1 MNRHADLANTTTN
14 TAVRTAVDT
23 SVRPEPDD
31 SQPLLTVRDLSVRF
45 RTYGGHVHA
54 LRQVCLHVARG
65 ETLAIVGESGS
76 GKSVTS
82 QAIMGLLPARTAQ
95 ITEGSITFDGRELT
109 TLKPTQWR
117 EIQGRRIAL
126 IFQDPMTALNP
137 TLTIGEQL
145 TEGVRRH
152 LKYTAKQAQDRAIQM
167 LELVGISSPHER
179 LRQFPH
185 EFSGGMRQRIVIAI
199 ALMCEPDLLIA
210 DEPTT
215 ALDVTIQ
222 AQILTLFR
230 DIQKRTGVAII
241 LITHDLGV
249 VAGIADRVT
258 VMYAG
263 QCVETANVHALFA
276 RPAHPYTRALL
287 ASVPRLDMPA
297 ASLKAIAGQPPDLF
311 APPAGCAFA
320 ARCGHAMRVCCQVAP
335 PQTTLPGQAWVHC
348 WLHDARAPVKQR

>member
-1 MNRHADLANTTTN
+1 MSMLHTDTGAIKDAAVPPANDQT
-14 TAVRTAVDT
+14 
-23 SVRPEPDD
+23 
-31 SQPLLTVRDLSVRF
+31 QPLLAVRDLSVRF

-82 QAIMGLLPARTAQ
+82 QTIMGLLPAATAQ
-95 ITEGSITFDGRELT
+95 VTDGTITFDGRELT
-109 TLKPTQWR
+109 TLTPPQWR
-117 EIQGRRIAL
+117 EIQGKRIAL

-137 TLTIGEQL
+137 TLTIGEQM

-152 LKYTAKQAQDRAIQM
+152 LKYSADQARERAIQM
-167 LELVGISSPHER
+167 LDLVGISSPQQR
-179 LRQFPH
+179 LKQFPH

-199 ALMCEPDLLIA
+199 ALMCDPDLLIA

-222 AQILTLFR
+222 AQILALFK
-230 DIQKRTGVAII
+230 DIQARTGIAII

-263 QCVETANVHALFA
+263 QCVETADVHALFA
-276 RPAHPYTRALL
+276 QPAHPYTRALL

-320 ARCGHAMRVCCQVAP
+320 ARCQHAMHVCRQIAP
-335 PQTTLPGQAWVHC
+335 PSTALPAQGSVRC
-348 WLHDARAPVKQR
+348 WLHDARAPQTSQAEPEI

>member
-1 MNRHADLANTTTN
+1 MNSSRDIASPDR
-14 TAVRTAVDT
+14 VSR
-23 SVRPEPDD
+23 EPV
-31 SQPLLTVRDLSVRF
+31 SMALSSCATGTQTPLLEVRDLSVRF

-54 LRQVCLHVARG
+54 LRQVSLHVARG

-82 QAIMGLLPARTAQ
+82 QAIMGLLPKATAQ
-95 ITEGSITFDGRELT
+95 ITGGSITFDQRELT
-109 TLKPTQWR
+109 TIKPAQWR

-137 TLTIGEQL
+137 TLTIGEQM

-152 LKYTAKQAQDRAIQM
+152 LNYSAARARARAIEM
-167 LELVGISSPHER
+167 LELVGISSAPQR
-179 LRQFPH
+179 LKQFPH

-199 ALMCEPDLLIA
+199 ALMCDPQLLIA

-230 DIQKRTGVAII
+230 QIQARTGVAII

-263 QCVETANVHALFA
+263 QCVETADVHALFA

-320 ARCGHAMRVCCQVAP
+320 ARCASAMRVCTQFAP
-335 PQTTLPGQAWVHC
+335 PASPLPDQGSVRC
-348 WLHDARAPVKQR
+348 WLQDPRACTQT

>member
-1 MNRHADLANTTTN
+1 MSMQHTVIGKTDASVPPA
-14 TAVRTAVDT
+14 T
-23 SVRPEPDD
+23 SQA
-31 SQPLLTVRDLSVRF
+31 QPLLMVRDLSVRF

-82 QAIMGLLPARTAQ
+82 QAIMGLLPATTAQ
-95 ITEGSITFDGRELT
+95 ITGGAITFDGRELT
-109 TLKPTQWR
+109 TLKPAQWR

-137 TLTIGEQL
+137 TLTIGEQM

-152 LKYTAKQAQDRAIQM
+152 LKYSADQARERAIQM
-167 LELVGISSPHER
+167 LELVGISSPQQR
-179 LRQFPH
+179 LKQFPH

-199 ALMCEPDLLIA
+199 ALMCDPDLLIA

-222 AQILTLFR
+222 AQILALFK
-230 DIQKRTGVAII
+230 DIQARTGIAII

-263 QCVETANVHALFA
+263 QCVETAEVHALFA
-276 RPAHPYTRALL
+276 QPAHPYTRALL

-320 ARCGHAMRVCCQVAP
+320 ARCLHAMRVCHQIAP
-335 PQTTLPGQAWVHC
+335 PATALPAQGSVRC
-348 WLHDARAPVKQR
+348 WLHDARAPQTSLAEGGI

>member
-1 MNRHADLANTTTN
+1 MSTQHTIIGKTDA
-14 TAVRTAVDT
+14 
-23 SVRPEPDD
+23 SVPPPTGQP
-31 SQPLLTVRDLSVRF
+31 QPLLMVHDLSVRF

-82 QAIMGLLPARTAQ
+82 QAIMGLLPTTTAQ
-95 ITEGSITFDGRELT
+95 ITGGAITFDGRELT
-109 TLKPTQWR
+109 TLKPAQWR

-137 TLTIGEQL
+137 ALTIGEQM

-152 LKYTAKQAQDRAIQM
+152 LKYSADQARERAIQM
-167 LELVGISSPHER
+167 LELVGISSPQQR
-179 LRQFPH
+179 LKQFPH

-199 ALMCEPDLLIA
+199 ALMCDPDLLIA

-222 AQILTLFR
+222 AQILALFK
-230 DIQKRTGVAII
+230 DIQVRTGIAII

-263 QCVETANVHALFA
+263 QCVETAEVHALFA
-276 RPAHPYTRALL
+276 QPAHPYTRALL

-320 ARCGHAMRVCCQVAP
+320 ARCRHAMRVCRQIAP
-335 PQTTLPGQAWVHC
+335 PATALPAQGSVRC
-348 WLHDARAPVKQR
+348 WLHDARAPQIARAAGQI

>member
-1 MNRHADLANTTTN
+1 MNMPQATARPGTN
-14 TAVRTAVDT
+14 VPT
-23 SVRPEPDD
+23 RPDPH
-31 SQPLLTVRDLSVRF
+31 QALPLLTVSDLSVRF
-45 RTYGGHVHA
+45 RTYGGYVHA
-54 LRQVCLHVARG
+54 LRRVSLHIARG

-82 QAIMGLLPARTAQ
+82 QAIMGLLPASTAQ
-95 ITEGSITFDGRELT
+95 ITGGAITFDGRELT
-109 TLKPTQWR
+109 TLKPAQWR

-137 TLTIGEQL
+137 TLTIGEQM

-152 LKYTAKQAQDRAIQM
+152 LKYSADQARARAVQM
-167 LELVGISSPHER
+167 LELVGISSPQQR
-179 LRQFPH
+179 LKQFPH

-199 ALMCEPDLLIA
+199 ALMCDPDLLIA

-222 AQILTLFR
+222 AQILALFR
-230 DIQKRTGVAII
+230 EIQARTGIAII

-263 QCVETANVHALFA
+263 QCVETAEVHALFA
-276 RPAHPYTRALL
+276 QPAHPYTRALL

-311 APPAGCAFA
+311 APPDGCAFA
-320 ARCGHAMRVCCQVAP
+320 ARCGHAMRICRQIAP
-335 PQTTLPGQAWVHC
+335 PVTVLPDDGSVRC
-348 WLHDARAPVKQR
+348 WLHDARAPQTARRM

>member
-1 MNRHADLANTTTN
+1 MNPATLLQQ
-14 TAVRTAVDT
+14 
-23 SVRPEPDD
+23 SSSLQQSPS
-31 SQPLLTVRDLSVRF
+31 SQQSTPLLQVRDLSLRF

-54 LRQVCLHVARG
+54 LRQVSLHVHRG

-82 QAIMGLLPARTAQ
+82 LAIMGLLPKTSAQ
-95 ITEGSITFDGRELT
+95 ITDGSITFDQRELT
-109 TLKPTQWR
+109 GLKPGEWR
-117 EIQGRRIAL
+117 DIQGKRIAL

-137 TLTIGEQL
+137 TLSIGEQM
-145 TEGVRRH
+145 TEGLRRH
-152 LKYTAKQAQDRAIQM
+152 LKYSAAQARARAIEM
-167 LELVGISSPHER
+167 LELVGISSAPQR
-179 LRQFPH
+179 LKQFPH

-199 ALMCEPDLLIA
+199 ALMCDPQLLIA

-215 ALDVTIQ
+215 ALDVTVQ
-222 AQILTLFR
+222 AQILSLFR
-230 DIQKRTGVAII
+230 EIQARTGVAII

-263 QCVETANVHALFA
+263 QCVETADVHSLFA
-276 RPAHPYTRALL
+276 RPSHPYTRALL

-320 ARCGHAMRVCCQVAP
+320 ARCPHAMQVCTQIEP
-335 PQTTLPGQAWVHC
+335 PATPLPEAAWVRC
-348 WLHDARAPVKQR
+348 WLQDPRARRHIQDSAEPIAAV

>member
-1 MNRHADLANTTTN
+1 M
-14 TAVRTAVDT
+14 
-23 SVRPEPDD
+23 
-31 SQPLLTVRDLSVRF
+31 RDLSVRF

-54 LRQVCLHVARG
+54 LRQINLHIARG

-82 QAIMGLLPARTAQ
+82 QAIMGLLPTSTAQ
-95 ITEGSITFDGRELT
+95 ITSGTITFDGRELT
-109 TLKPTQWR
+109 TLKPAQWR

-137 TLTIGEQL
+137 TLTIGEQM

-152 LKYTAKQAQDRAIQM
+152 MKYSADQAKARAIQM
-167 LELVGISSPHER
+167 LELVGISSPQQR
-179 LRQFPH
+179 LKQFPH

-199 ALMCEPDLLIA
+199 ALMCDPDLLIA

-222 AQILTLFR
+222 AQILALFR
-230 DIQKRTGVAII
+230 QIQARTGVAII

-249 VAGIADRVT
+249 VAGVADRVT

-263 QCVETANVHALFA
+263 QCVETAEVHALFA
-276 RPAHPYTRALL
+276 QPAHPYTRALL

-311 APPAGCAFA
+311 APPDGCAFA
-320 ARCGHAMRVCCQVAP
+320 ARCRHAMRICHQITP
-335 PQTTLPGQAWVHC
+335 PATALPDDGSVRC
-348 WLHDARAPVKQR
+348 WLHDARAPQAARRM

>member
-1 MNRHADLANTTTN
+1 MSMLHT
-14 TAVRTAVDT
+14 DT
-23 SVRPEPDD
+23 SAIKDAAVPPAHDQT
-31 SQPLLTVRDLSVRF
+31 QPLLAVRDLSVRF

-82 QAIMGLLPARTAQ
+82 QAIMGLLPAATAQ
-95 ITEGSITFDGRELT
+95 VTDGAITFDGRELT
-109 TLKPTQWR
+109 TLTPPQWR
-117 EIQGRRIAL
+117 EIQGKRIAL

-137 TLTIGEQL
+137 TLTIGEQM

-152 LKYTAKQAQDRAIQM
+152 LKYSADQARERAIQM
-167 LELVGISSPHER
+167 LELVGISSPQQR
-179 LRQFPH
+179 LKQFPH

-199 ALMCEPDLLIA
+199 ALMCDPDLLIA

-222 AQILTLFR
+222 AQILALFK
-230 DIQKRTGVAII
+230 DIQARTGIAII

-263 QCVETANVHALFA
+263 QCVETAEVHALFA
-276 RPAHPYTRALL
+276 QPAHPYTRALL

-297 ASLKAIAGQPPDLF
+297 ASLKTIAGQPPDLF

-320 ARCGHAMRVCCQVAP
+320 ARCRHAMHVCRQIAP
-335 PQTTLPGQAWVHC
+335 PSTALPASGSVRC
-348 WLHDARAPVKQR
+348 WLHDARAPQTSQAVSKI